1 MPLPQGDTEK
11 VSKISLLFTL
21 SFSILLAL
29 GALSMAYANFM
40 LGFVLFMLGLI
51 LLVGNEFL
59 VFRKLEKKARQEPL
73 PSPAKLLFETIN
85 FALVAYIVPSAIA
98 LFLFFFQGAGTQVL
112 VIAIAGFTVTS
123 VKVAAKTAQ
132 LVIGR

>member
-1 MPLPQGDTEK
+1 M
-11 VSKISLLFTL
+11 
-21 SFSILLAL
+21 
-29 GALSMAYANFM
+29 
-40 LGFVLFMLGLI
+40 
-51 LLVGNEFL
+51 
-59 VFRKLEKKARQEPL
+59 
-73 PSPAKLLFETIN
+73 
-85 FALVAYIVPSAIA
+85 PSAIA